1 MAVIQDDLVLN
12 DRYSRTVQDYINNLN
27 RAGNAANNA
36 RNSNRLFGD
45 SATNAAQQTSGL
57 VSQLHALA
65 GAYIGIQGV
74 TALTGLSD
82 SVTSITARLN
92 LMNDGLQTTEE
103 LNQMI
108 YESAQR
114 SRGSYQQTAEL
125 VSKLGNLAG
134 NAFSSN
140 QEIVAFAEQLN
151 KQMAL
156 SGTTTQ
162 EAQAAMLQL
171 TQGLASGTLRGEEL
185 NSVLEQTPMIA
196 QSIAKYMGVNTG
208 EMRELASEGLI
219 TADVVKNAMF
229 ASADEI
235 NEKFEQMPM
244 TWGQVWTSMQNTAI
258 MALNPVLNAVN
269 WLANNLAIIG
279 PLVVG
284 LAFSFT
290 VFQVAAHWTQIAA
303 IATGAYNFAVNL
315 LTIGFGVLRG
325 STAAASAAVMTFNSA
340 LFASPITWIVMLIG
354 VVIGLLYAG
363 VAMFNKLTDSSVSAT
378 GIITGALAAALAFV
392 GNVIG
397 AAGTI
402 IYNAI
407 ASIYNVVAAVANF
420 IGNVFNDPIGSVAR
434 LFFDLADTVLGVLQ
448 TLAGAIDT
456 IFGSSLA
463 DSVQGWRNSLGGW
476 VDKTFGKG
484 DEVMAQME
492 LKSAD
497 RFVYK
502 DAFTAWYNW
511 GSNLF
516 GSSTSDLFGQSEA
529 YENIA
534 AIADSVSGIEKS
546 VAMTDEDLKSLVDV
560 AERRYVN
567 NVNLTAQTPVIN
579 ITGQNTGNTTADRQA
594 IANTI
599 RDILIEQVAAGST
612 RTTAR
617 AF

>member
-12 DRYSRTVQDYINNLN
+12 DRYSRTLQNYINLMN

-36 RNSNRLFGD
+36 QNSNRLFGN
-45 SATNAAQQTSGL
+45 SASNASQQTSGL
-57 VSQLHALA
+57 ASQLSNLA
-65 GAYIGIQGV
+65 KAYIGVQGI

-114 SRGSYQQTAEL
+114 SRGLYQQTAEL

-162 EAQAAMLQL
+162 ESQAAMLQL

-279 PLVVG
+279 PLVAG
-284 LAFSFT
+284 LAFSFM
-290 VFQVAAHWTQIAA
+290 VFQVAAHWTKIAA

-407 ASIYNVVAAVANF
+407 ASIYNVVAAAANF

-434 LFFDLADTVLGVLQ
+434 LFFDLADTVLGILQ

-456 IFGSSLA
+456 LFNFNLSDA
-463 DSVQGWRNSLGGW
+463 VQGWRNSLGGW

-502 DAFTAWYNW
+502 DAFTAGYNW

-516 GSSTSDLFGQSEA
+516 GSSASDLFGQSEA

-534 AIADSVSGIEKS
+534 SIADSVSGIEKS

-599 RDILIEQVAAGST
+599 RDILIEQVASGST